1 MTALHI
7 LLALLALGAPQDP
20 EIDLRRL
27 PGENTPFV
35 IGISVLDVIAID
47 DARQAAFMD
56 FVVRL
61 DWHDPRLAGRFDRL
75 TQLETSTVRVPQVV
89 FRNDRS
95 LRRSLPEVVAV
106 TPEGNV
112 RYVQRFTGEISIKL
126 DLSEFPWD
134 RETLRIEVIVPT
146 FPGEAVFTLDEQF
159 SSIYPELTIANWI
172 VGEPSFEVM
181 EGSPFAESHYTL
193 VYEQPIERRPDYYIW
208 SVIVPLL
215 FVVAMSW
222 IAFWID
228 PEHVEAQLAV
238 AATSMLS
245 LVAFRL
251 AVAQLVPPLSYFTR
265 LDVFTIGATTLVFL
279 ALVEVGTTS
288 FLQQKG
294 SHDVAVRMDTHARWV
309 LPLLLSVLLFVAFRL

>member
-1 MTALHI
+1 MMALHI
-7 LLALLALGAPQDP
+7 LLAILALGMPQDP

-35 IGISVLDVIAID
+35 IGLSVLDIIAID

-56 FVVRL
+56 FAIRV
-61 DWHDPRLAGRFDRL
+61 DWHDPRLAGRFDKL
-75 TQLETSTVRVPQVV
+75 TQLETSTVRIPAVV

-95 LRRSLPEVVAV
+95 LRRSLPEVVLV

-112 RYVQRFTGEISIKL
+112 RYVQRFTGEISVKL

-134 RETLRIEVIVPT
+134 RETLRIEVMVLS
-146 FPGEAVFTLDEQF
+146 FPGEAVFTLDEEF
-159 SSIYPELTIANWI
+159 SSIYSELTIANWI
-172 VGEPSFEVM
+172 IREPSFEVFA
-181 EGSPFAESHYTL
+181 GTPFAESHYTL

-279 ALVEVGTTS
+279 ALLEVGTTS
-288 FLQQKG
+288 FMQQKG
-294 SHDVAVRMDTHARWV
+294 SHDGAVRLDTHARWAF
-309 LPLLLSVLLFVAFRL
+309 PLLLSALVFVAFWL

>member
-1 MTALHI
+1 MTALDVVLAI
-7 LLALLALGAPQDP
+7 LLLGMPQDP
-20 EIDLRRL
+20 EIELRRL
-27 PGENTPFV
+27 PGENTPFT
-35 IGISVLDVIAID
+35 IGLTVLDIVAID

-56 FVVRL
+56 FAVRL
-61 DWHDPRLAGRFDRL
+61 DWHDPRLAGRFEQL
-75 TQLETSTVRVPQVV
+75 TQLETSMVRVPPIA

-95 LRRSLPEVVAV
+95 LRHGLPEVVAV
-106 TPEGNV
+106 SPDGSV
-112 RYVQRFTGEISIKL
+112 RYVQRYTGEVSIRL

-134 RETLRIEVIVPT
+134 RETLRIEILIPT
-146 FPGEAVFTLDEQF
+146 FPNEAVFSLNSEFSRVDE
-159 SSIYPELTIANWI
+159 ELTIANWVI
-172 VGEPSFEVM
+172 GEPSFEVIA
-181 EGSPFAESHYTL
+181 GSRFSPSHYTL
-193 VYEQPIERRPDYYIW
+193 IYEQPIERRPDYYIW

-279 ALVEVGTTS
+279 ALLEVGTTS
-288 FLQQKG
+288 FLQQQG
-294 SHDVAVRMDTHARWV
+294 SHDVAVRLDTHARWV
-309 LPLLLSVLLFVAFRL
+309 LPLLLLVLLSVAFWL